1 MQMMS
6 TPESGSGRPD
16 SIGQQIHDLLMLS
29 PAVHAELAA
38 RVGVGVTDLLALD
51 HTTSAPSQLGVVEL
65 ANLLKI
71 RSASATVLVDRL
83 VARGHLE
90 RAPHITDG
98 RRTSLHPTATA
109 HQEVRA
115 ALQPLVRDLGEIT
128 DDLSPAER
136 EVVLRV
142 LHQVNAALRAFT
154 QASDPSAAVAD
165 SSEHQTDGDADHQDG
180 DHRAVGPDQHTT

>member
-1 MQMMS
+1 MS
-6 TPESGSGRPD
+6 SNADAPGTQYD
-16 SIGQQIHDLLMLS
+16 IGQQLHELLMLA

-51 HTTSAPSQLGVVEL
+51 HATSAPSELGVVEL
-65 ANLLKI
+65 ARLLKI

-90 RAPHITDG
+90 RAPHSTDR

-115 ALQPLVRDLGEIT
+115 ALHPLVQDLNEIIGELT
-128 DDLSPAER
+128 TAES

-142 LHQVNAALRAFT
+142 LRRVNAALGSFT
-154 QASDPSAAVAD
+154 AAGDASA
-165 SSEHQTDGDADHQDG
+165 SSPDRGQHEADGDTDHQDHH
-180 DHRAVGPDQHTT
+180 DAAEGPSEHPV